1 MAAII
6 PDKYRKMMPCLT
18 IKIQVIRKVESGYR
32 LPCTTGCPPHVHQLM
47 LDCWKASPN
56 ERVPFSVIVKNL
68 DRFIRY
74 LTNIPFL
81 EIFIRDWNEP
91 PCTLYG
97 TSCFTS
103 HIPMDRTWLIINFS
117 DLKILTWDNHI
128 DHHNTVDLVWHW
140 IVTLL
145 IHPLWPDGW
154 KVSDWV
160 TIGSDYSKMDI
171 RPWKILFR
179 CPDGE
184 YSVKS
189 ASYHY
194 FQNTLQPSAHPDF
207 QPTYLIRIIISFF
220 QWFTRFGHCLGI
232 RAETS
237 SWSS

>member
-1 MAAII
+1 
-6 PDKYRKMMPCLT
+6 MPCLT

-91 PCTLYG
+91 CTICCTVHHRAL
-97 TSCFTS
+97 
-103 HIPMDRTWLIINFS
+103 HVFS
-117 DLKILTWDNHI
+117 DRKMPTWDNHI
-128 DHHNTVDLVWHW
+128 DHHNIVALVWHW

-145 IHPLWPDGW
+145 IHPLWPDGLR
-154 KVSDWV
+154 VSDWV
-160 TIGSDYSKMDI
+160 TIGSDYNKMDI

-194 FQNTLQPSAHPDF
+194 FQNTLQPS
-207 QPTYLIRIIISFF
+207 TRLVRTRIFNQRI
-220 QWFTRFGHCLGI
+220 W
-232 RAETS
+232 
-237 SWSS
+237 